1 VMQSFEAAVQELE
14 HAPLGSPAARA
25 TLSAAREQWLNLLR
39 GLRLPDGQEGRQAL
53 AVASDALL
61 VLFDELTDDY
71 EHSLQLI
78 LS

>member
-1 VMQSFEAAVQELE
+1 AEAFEATLLELE
-14 HAPLGSPAARA
+14 RAPLGSPAARA
-25 TLSAAREQWLNLLR
+25 TLDAVREQWLHLLR
-39 GLRLPDGQEGRQAL
+39 GQRLADSAEGRQAL

-61 VLFDELTDDY
+61 GLFDALTADY